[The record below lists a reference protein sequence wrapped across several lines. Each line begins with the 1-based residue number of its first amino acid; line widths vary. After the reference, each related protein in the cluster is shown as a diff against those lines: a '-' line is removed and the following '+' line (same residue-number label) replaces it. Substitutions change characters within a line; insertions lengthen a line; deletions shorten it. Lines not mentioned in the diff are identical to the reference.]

1 MEEAPVEIHN
11 SGYLEENM
19 KNKKEA
25 LHKCK
30 ESIHNRIELLRKTV
44 NQDRNSFEQLQ
55 KCRFVWTF
63 SHPTL
68 PSNSVFTRKDQIV
81 INCDWLYNGGNLYS
95 RLKTYVKVLFR
106 DGLHFIPPSPN
117 ILFTLLCT
125 VQLGDCIIII
135 FILLNSKI
143 FIFVMV
149 SFL

>member
-1 MEEAPVEIHN
+1 
-11 SGYLEENM
+11 M

-25 LHKCK
+25 LNKCK
-30 ESIHNRIELLRKTV
+30 ESIHSRIESLRKTV
-44 NQDRNSFEQLQ
+44 NQDRNSFEQLH

-68 PSNSVFTRKDQIV
+68 PSNSVFTRKDPIV
-81 INCDWLYNGGNLYS
+81 INCEWLYNGGNLYS

-125 VQLGDCIIII
+125 VQLGECI
-135 FILLNSKI
+135 FIYYFYIQN
-143 FIFVMV
+143 V
-149 SFL
+149 